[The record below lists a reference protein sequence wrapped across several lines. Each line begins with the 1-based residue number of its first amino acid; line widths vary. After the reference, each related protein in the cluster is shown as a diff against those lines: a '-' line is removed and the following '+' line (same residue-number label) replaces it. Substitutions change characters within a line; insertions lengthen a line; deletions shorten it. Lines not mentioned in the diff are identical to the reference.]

1 MSDVTETCGTCVGCG
16 TGYPE
21 HCSVVELKRQIEELK
36 VEEAKA
42 KAQYAL
48 ARNAFEQVK
57 REFDYQWE
65 RTYAR
70 WEATRER
77 SVCTYERSSCDC
89 GPRESCQSCWYDNGA
104 CPGCWGCLIGD
115 EEVF

>member
-1 MSDVTETCGTCVGCG
+1 MSDVTEACGTCVGCG

-21 HCSVVELKRQIEELK
+21 HCSVVELMRQIEELK

-42 KAQYAL
+42 QAGYTLALEAFRKARREYDAMWEAKYA
-48 ARNAFEQVK
+48 E
-57 REFDYQWE
+57 
-65 RTYAR
+65 

-77 SVCTYERSSCDC
+77 STCTYQRECPC
-89 GPRESCQSCWYDNGA
+89 GPRESCESCWYDNGG
-104 CPGCWGCLIGD
+104 CSGCWGCLIGD

>member
-1 MSDVTETCGTCVGCG
+1 MSEVTETCGTCVACG

-21 HCSVVELKRQIEELK
+21 HCSLTELKRQIEELK

-48 ARNAFEQVK
+48 ARNAFEEVK

-70 WEATRER
+70 WEGTRER
-77 SVCTYERSSCDC
+77 CLGDDTCPNFQDTGRCTDC
-89 GPRESCQSCWYDNGA
+89 TEDYQ
-104 CPGCWGCLIGD
+104 
-115 EEVF
+115 EVF